1 MGLARLVYLFKY
13 WEETLKTRVTTAEN
27 EAEVQDWM
35 RRLEEAKLQLTSS
48 ENPINSP
55 TKTSMMQLDME
66 DDDGEELT
74 LKEPIF
80 EDHASSTLHATE
92 E

>member
-1 MGLARLVYLFKY
+1 
-13 WEETLKTRVTTAEN
+13 
-27 EAEVQDWM
+27 M
-35 RRLEEAKLQLTSS
+35 RRLEEAKLKLTSS

-55 TKTSMMQLDME
+55 TKASIMQLDME

-80 EDHASSTLHATE
+80 EDHASSPLHDIDE
-92 E
+92 YVILYPSI

>member
-1 MGLARLVYLFKY
+1 
-13 WEETLKTRVTTAEN
+13 
-27 EAEVQDWM
+27 M

-48 ENPINSP
+48 EKPINSP
-55 TKTSMMQLDME
+55 TKTSIMQLDME

-80 EDHASSTLHATE
+80 EYRASSPLQDTE
-92 E
+92 K